1 MDANNLKYLV
11 ILKAFFFVINKNDC
25 FQSFPINLAD
35 RKHLLLG
42 KRKRIIF
49 HNSVW
54 SLDFQFEF
62 SLALFLIKSAAFREQ
77 SQTKSLA
84 LFTRLHME
92 LPKLISGVTS
102 SRFLLFQHSAGWA
115 AVPSMTLLALSPP
128 NPPVN
133 LPKSF
138 ITNNVQHNNWL
149 YCTYT
154 YILLPVKDYRSGHK
168 RWESPHWLFFSFVYV
183 LCSQHT
189 DISLTR
195 LSRRWV
201 DCIFNLF
208 AFFFSPGHDW
218 TH

>member
-11 ILKAFFFVINKNDC
+11 SLKAFFFFVINKNYC
-25 FQSFPINLAD
+25 FKSFPINLAD
-35 RKHLLLG
+35 KKHLLLG
-42 KRKRIIF
+42 KKKKRIVF

-62 SLALFLIKSAAFREQ
+62 SLALFLIKSAALREQ

-138 ITNNVQHNNWL
+138 TTNNVQHNNWL

-154 YILLPVKDYRSGHK
+154 HILLPVKDYRSGHK
-168 RWESPHWLFFSFVYV
+168 RWESPHWLFFF
-183 LCSQHT
+183 LC
-189 DISLTR
+189 ICSLFT
-195 LSRRWV
+195 
-201 DCIFNLF
+201 
-208 AFFFSPGHDW
+208 
-218 TH
+218 THWHQPDKT